1 MDTQNTHILIIE
13 DDRTVCKSLE
23 LLMRKHKFA
32 CKSIH
37 HPSEAI
43 ETIESFQPSL
53 IIMDMNFTIDTSGR
67 QGLKLLDQI
76 RLHSP
81 DIHIILVTGWATLQ
95 LAVEGMKRGAKDF
108 IAKPWDNKH
117 LIRSVK
123 DLLWLDEGNPS
134 SAMDHRNQKI
144 IGSSDKLMEVLDMA
158 GKVASTAASVLIS
171 GESGTGKELLAEFIH
186 HNSDRK
192 DKPFIKVN
200 LGGISQSLF
209 ESEMFGHIKGAF
221 TDAINDRIGRFE
233 MADGGTIFLDE
244 IGELSLSNQVKL
256 LRVLQERTFE
266 KLGSSRSKKV
276 DFRVIS
282 ATNKDLASMV
292 NLGGFREDLYY
303 RINLIQ
309 LHLPPLVE
317 RRTDIQELAN
327 FYAHNIRKLY
337 DLESLYITDEAL
349 EWLGRQS
356 YPGNIRQLK
365 NLVERTILL
374 SSDKREITV
383 KDFQSMGTGA
393 EAHKDVSVPEVGTI
407 SLDRMEEEMVK
418 KALNFHNFNI
428 SKSAASLGLTRSAL
442 YRRMKKYNINYDAE
456 S

>member
-1 MDTQNTHILIIE
+1 MDTQNIHILIIE

-23 LLMRKHKFA
+23 LLLRKHKYT

-37 HPSEAI
+37 HPSIAI
-43 ETIESFQPSL
+43 ETIESFQPTL

-76 RLHSP
+76 RSHSP

-95 LAVEGMKRGAKDF
+95 LAVEGMKKGAKDF
-108 IAKPWDNKH
+108 IAKPWDNAH
-117 LIRSVK
+117 LIRSIK
-123 DLLWLDEGNPS
+123 DLLWLSESN
-134 SAMDHRNQKI
+134 SATIIDNDNQKI
-144 IGSSDKLMEVLDMA
+144 IGSSDKLMDVLDMA
-158 GKVASTAASVLIS
+158 GKVAPTTAPVLIT

-186 HNSDRK
+186 QNSDRG
-192 DKPFIKVN
+192 DKPFVKVN

-233 MADGGTIFLDE
+233 IAHGGTIFLDE
-244 IGELSLSNQVKL
+244 IGELSLNNQVKL

-266 KLGSSRSKKV
+266 KLGSSRSTKV

-282 ATNKDLASMV
+282 ATNKDLVAMV
-292 NLGGFREDLYY
+292 NQGDFREDLFY
-303 RINLIQ
+303 RVNLIQ
-309 LHLPPLVE
+309 LHLPPL
-317 RRTDIQELAN
+317 RNRQNDIPLLAN
-327 FYAHNIRKLY
+327 FYVNNIRRLY
-337 DLESLYITDEAL
+337 NLESLYVTDEAL
-349 EWLGRQS
+349 GWLSMQPF
-356 YPGNIRQLK
+356 PGNIRQLK

-374 SSDKREITV
+374 SSDKKEIGI
-383 KDFQSMGTGA
+383 KEFQSQGSGGTNPHG
-393 EAHKDVSVPEVGTI
+393 DVPVPEVGSI

-442 YRRMKKYNINYDAE
+442 YRRMKKYNIHHEA
-456 S
+456 